1 MTDVR
6 FDTEEEDLK
15 SVGFVIK
22 PLEPPKG
29 FYRFFIKLGVAKNN
43 EEAGRI
49 MAVIAILAV
58 SVGILY
64 PLVFGA

>member
-15 SVGFVIK
+15 GVGFVIK

-43 EEAGRI
+43 HEAGRI
-49 MAVIAILAV
+49 MAGIAILAV
-58 SVGILY
+58 IIGIMY
-64 PLVFGA
+64 PIIFGV